1 MMLRLKDFMAALPIS
16 IIRSLDILYIQAVDD
31 LFYGD
36 AIIFGKDWYIGP
48 VDNKAILTVKSEGSI
63 IGAKEYGIKECP
75 IKIKVHG
82 AALKSK
88 EQFPP
93 EWLTLADAYS
103 FEISILEPI
112 PVPTISRV
120 KLDRPAA
127 TEEMYG
133 FASNF
138 TVAEIF
144 QAVAGGE
151 IDTLLL
157 KALLA
162 KPYFHTD
169 IPQIRSELV
178 RKIYH
183 QHPWIK
189 ELKLTQANVLER
201 IKEYSPTIR
210 IKWRQPCGSAL

>member
-1 MMLRLKDFMAALPIS
+1 ML
-16 IIRSLDILYIQAVDD
+16 YTQAVDD

-48 VDNKAILTVKSEGSI
+48 VDNKAVLTVKSRLPHTAT
-63 IGAKEYGIKECP
+63 GAKEYGLKECTVK
-75 IKIKVHG
+75 IKIHG
-82 AALKSK
+82 AAHKSK

-93 EWLTLADAYS
+93 EWLTLAHAFS
-103 FEISILEPI
+103 FEISVLEPI

-120 KLDRPAA
+120 KLERPSA

-133 FASNF
+133 FASEF

-201 IKEYSPTIR
+201 IKQYSPTIR
-210 IKWRQPCGSAL
+210 IKWRQP